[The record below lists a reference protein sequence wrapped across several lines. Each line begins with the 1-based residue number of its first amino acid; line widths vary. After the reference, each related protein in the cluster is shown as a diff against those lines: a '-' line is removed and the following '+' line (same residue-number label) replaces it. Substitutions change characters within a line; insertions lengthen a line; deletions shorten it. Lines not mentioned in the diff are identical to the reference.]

1 MAGELETEEEV
12 KDQDGDE
19 LRVLEDFEEKT
30 YLTTVMFSVKTP
42 RAIVEKLKSKLKEF
56 EVDVDLHSK
65 KWKLTYLRK
74 SELDDNLLE

>member
-42 RAIVEKLKSKLKEF
+42 RAIVE
-56 EVDVDLHSK
+56 
-65 KWKLTYLRK
+65 
-74 SELDDNLLE
+74 